1 MYSVF
6 RNLAII
12 ILSAKFFGLVARK
25 CKAPQVV
32 GEIIAGLIIGP
43 CLLNLVHISD
53 TISIFAEIGVVLL
66 MFSTGLGTNLRE
78 LIKAG
83 PIATLIACVGVAVP
97 LAGGTLLYSLFYGFS
112 ALGSQEFY
120 RALFIGTIM
129 TATSVSITVA
139 TLQEL
144 GHLKSFLG
152 TTIVSA
158 AVIDDVI
165 GIVVLTCVLGASSGT
180 GTGLGKVL
188 MNTVLFFATAI
199 GVGIIAHFAM
209 KWLDKRNPHT
219 QRITIVSMA
228 FCFAMAYIAEA
239 YFGIA
244 DITGAYIA
252 GIVLCT
258 LEDAP
263 YVERRVDI
271 SNYVLF
277 APIFFASIGLKTDIS
292 GLTPEILLFS
302 VCFVVV
308 ALITKIIGCADLFG
322 FIRRPDEFQAAA
334 HLVERNDLPADAFA
348 QFGPRLFEPRE
359 LVAQPLPVDIFVA
372 GLLQA
377 AGHEFGIVVKNGPD
391 VPLGLVPRFPRSDAP
406 LDVQLLHGGVEQH
419 FEKGRRGQRADT
431 DLEAVRHR
439 SAVVFQVLHVPQMAE
454 LVFGARSRAARLR
467 GLHGE
472 TAQQQPFGQLFDLLH
487 IARMHACGIGQSLF
501 QPVLHQSEGE
511 IVHRLRLHG
520 VGKHPVGP
528 GRDLGDQVGVARSRH
543 SGGRSRRNRRIEN
556 HAQRRR
562 TVEGLL
568 VAVLGDRGSVG
579 RVTIHRS
586 RRADHHVTAAVVVG
600 AEFGQVVDHA
610 RTDGHADPDAF
621 S

>member
-25 CKAPQVV
+25 FKAPQVV
-32 GEIIAGLIIGP
+32 GEIVAGLIIGP

-66 MFSTGLGTNLRE
+66 MFSTGLGTNLKE

-199 GVGIIAHFAM
+199 GVGLIAHYAM

-263 YVERRVDI
+263 YVERRVDPDR
-271 SNYVLF
+271 
-277 APIFFASIGLKTDIS
+277 APH
-292 GLTPEILLFS
+292 PLLW
-302 VCFVVV
+302 
-308 ALITKIIGCADLFG
+308 
-322 FIRRPDEFQAAA
+322 
-334 HLVERNDLPADAFA
+334 
-348 QFGPRLFEPRE
+348 
-359 LVAQPLPVDIFVA
+359 
-372 GLLQA
+372 
-377 AGHEFGIVVKNGPD
+377 
-391 VPLGLVPRFPRSDAP
+391 
-406 LDVQLLHGGVEQH
+406 
-419 FEKGRRGQRADT
+419 
-431 DLEAVRHR
+431 
-439 SAVVFQVLHVPQMAE
+439 
-454 LVFGARSRAARLR
+454 
-467 GLHGE
+467 
-472 TAQQQPFGQLFDLLH
+472 
-487 IARMHACGIGQSLF
+487 
-501 QPVLHQSEGE
+501 
-511 IVHRLRLHG
+511 
-520 VGKHPVGP
+520 
-528 GRDLGDQVGVARSRH
+528 
-543 SGGRSRRNRRIEN
+543 
-556 HAQRRR
+556 
-562 TVEGLL
+562 
-568 VAVLGDRGSVG
+568 RGSVWAERPRG
-579 RVTIHRS
+579 LLCRIPAQGWQRRPLPEHQAALLHR
-586 RRADHHVTAAVVVG
+586 
-600 AEFGQVVDHA
+600 
-610 RTDGHADPDAF
+610 
-621 S
+621 

>member
-12 ILSAKFFGLVARK
+12 MLSAKFFGLVARK

-32 GEIIAGLIIGP
+32 GEIVAGLLIGP
-43 CLLNLVHISD
+43 CLLNLVHTSD

-66 MFSTGLGTNLRE
+66 MFTTGLGTNLKE

-97 LAGGTLLYSLFYGFS
+97 LLGGTLLYGAFYGF
-112 ALGSQEFY
+112 AAIGSTEFY
-120 RALFIGTIM
+120 KALFIGTIM

-188 MNTVLFFATAI
+188 INTVLFFLVAI
-199 GVGIIAHFAM
+199 GLGVVIHFAM
-209 KWLDKRNPHT
+209 QWLDKRNPHT

-252 GIVLCT
+252 GIVLCSMS
-258 LEDAP
+258 DAP

-271 SNYVLF
+271 SNYTLF
-277 APIFFASIGLKTDIS
+277 SPVFFASIGLKTDVS

-302 VCFVVV
+302 VFFVVV
-308 ALITKIIGCADLFG
+308 ALITKIIGCGLAAKICRFNWADSLKIG
-322 FIRRPDEFQAAA
+322 VGMMTRGEVALI
-334 HLVERNDLPADAFA
+334 
-348 QFGPRLFEPRE
+348 
-359 LVAQPLPVDIFVA
+359 VAQ
-372 GLLQA
+372 
-377 AGHEFGIVVKNGPD
+377 
-391 VPLGLVPRFPRSDAP
+391 
-406 LDVQLLHGGVEQH
+406 
-419 FEKGRRGQRADT
+419 KG
-431 DLEAVRHR
+431 LEAGVVD
-439 SAVVFQVLHVPQMAE
+439 SVYFTAVILLIIVSSVATPLA
-454 LVFGARSRAARLR
+454 LKA
-467 GLHGE
+467 
-472 TAQQQPFGQLFDLLH
+472 LF
-487 IARMHACGIGQSLF
+487 AKM
-501 QPVLHQSEGE
+501 
-511 IVHRLRLHG
+511 
-520 VGKHPVGP
+520 PVGTHP
-528 GRDLGDQVGVARSRH
+528 TQQA
-543 SGGRSRRNRRIEN
+543 
-556 HAQRRR
+556 
-562 TVEGLL
+562 
-568 VAVLGDRGSVG
+568 
-579 RVTIHRS
+579 
-586 RRADHHVTAAVVVG
+586 
-600 AEFGQVVDHA
+600 
-610 RTDGHADPDAF
+610 
-621 S
+621 

>member
-25 CKAPQVV
+25 FKAPQVV

-66 MFSTGLGTNLRE
+66 MFSTGLGTNLKE

-199 GVGIIAHFAM
+199 GVGIITHYAM
-209 KWLDKRNPHT
+209 KWL
-219 QRITIVSMA
+219 
-228 FCFAMAYIAEA
+228 AY
-239 YFGIA
+239 
-244 DITGAYIA
+244 
-252 GIVLCT
+252 V
-258 LEDAP
+258 P
-263 YVERRVDI
+263 M
-271 SNYVLF
+271 
-277 APIFFASIGLKTDIS
+277 
-292 GLTPEILLFS
+292 
-302 VCFVVV
+302 
-308 ALITKIIGCADLFG
+308 ALIILSIIFTAVPLSWNRETLTGVLPITVGSVLSVLLGEVLIAA
-322 FIRRPDEFQAAA
+322 RRP
-334 HLVERNDLPADAFA
+334 
-348 QFGPRLFEPRE
+348 
-359 LVAQPLPVDIFVA
+359 
-372 GLLQA
+372 
-377 AGHEFGIVVKNGPD
+377 
-391 VPLGLVPRFPRSDAP
+391 
-406 LDVQLLHGGVEQH
+406 QH
-419 FEKGRRGQRADT
+419 
-431 DLEAVRHR
+431 
-439 SAVVFQVLHVPQMAE
+439 
-454 LVFGARSRAARLR
+454 
-467 GLHGE
+467 
-472 TAQQQPFGQLFDLLH
+472 
-487 IARMHACGIGQSLF
+487 
-501 QPVLHQSEGE
+501 
-511 IVHRLRLHG
+511 
-520 VGKHPVGP
+520 
-528 GRDLGDQVGVARSRH
+528 
-543 SGGRSRRNRRIEN
+543 
-556 HAQRRR
+556 
-562 TVEGLL
+562 
-568 VAVLGDRGSVG
+568 
-579 RVTIHRS
+579 
-586 RRADHHVTAAVVVG
+586 
-600 AEFGQVVDHA
+600 
-610 RTDGHADPDAF
+610 
-621 S
+621 

>member
-6 RNLAII
+6 QNLAII

-25 CKAPQVV
+25 FKAPQVV

-53 TISIFAEIGVVLL
+53 TISIFAEIGVVML
-66 MFSTGLGTNLRE
+66 MFSTGLGTNLKE

-209 KWLDKRNPHT
+209 KWLDNPHT

-308 ALITKIIGCADLFG
+308 ALITKIIGCGL
-322 FIRRPDEFQAAA
+322 AAKICRFSWGDSLKVGVGMMTRGEVA
-334 HLVERNDLPADAFA
+334 LI
-348 QFGPRLFEPRE
+348 
-359 LVAQPLPVDIFVA
+359 VAQKGLDIGVVDSVYFTAVI
-372 GLLQA
+372 LL
-377 AGHEFGIVVKNGPD
+377 IVVSS
-391 VPLGLVPRFPRSDAP
+391 VATPLVLKALFTKMP
-406 LDVQLLHGGVEQH
+406 VQ
-419 FEKGRRGQRADT
+419 
-431 DLEAVRHR
+431 
-439 SAVVFQVLHVPQMAE
+439 P
-454 LVFGARSRAARLR
+454 
-467 GLHGE
+467 
-472 TAQQQPFGQLFDLLH
+472 
-487 IARMHACGIGQSLF
+487 
-501 QPVLHQSEGE
+501 
-511 IVHRLRLHG
+511 
-520 VGKHPVGP
+520 HPS
-528 GRDLGDQVGVARSRH
+528 QAK
-543 SGGRSRRNRRIEN
+543 
-556 HAQRRR
+556 Q
-562 TVEGLL
+562 
-568 VAVLGDRGSVG
+568 
-579 RVTIHRS
+579 
-586 RRADHHVTAAVVVG
+586 
-600 AEFGQVVDHA
+600 
-610 RTDGHADPDAF
+610 
-621 S
+621 